1 MMTARP
7 PFAPVVEG
15 KKASAAETML
25 TEPMTDASMSSKAAM
40 PSETLVAE
48 PAVAPHAVTRETAT
62 MPAPTVKTVSAVV
75 TMAGPTAGCAAA
87 RVSAPRPTML
97 MMPAM
102 MSIAHKAKPVPAGK
116 SFTVAP
122 ALVPS
127 PTGATKPRVM

>member
-1 MMTARP
+1 
-7 PFAPVVEG
+7 VEG

-75 TMAGPTAGCAAA
+75 TMAGPTAGCLAA
-87 RVSAPRPTML
+87 RVSAPRPTVL

-102 MSIAHKAKPVPAGK
+102 MSIAHKAKPPAGK

-127 PTGATKPRVM
+127 PTGATKARVT